1 MTSPLHDGLPL
12 TAAQPTIGMRGA
24 AFWKGVCVGSLQVRA
39 GLPRQTMRFV
49 LRLHP
54 VPDSGLSGA
63 VVDTG
68 LFCCLGCGQFQKAF
82 FKKTKHTKQNR
93 KRKQLIGKTSMQQ
106 TRMCNGRYKM
116 TIRGFKWGLL

>member
-39 GLPRQTMRFV
+39 GLPSQTMRFV

-82 FKKTKHTKQNR
+82 KKKKNQTHKTERENNSLTRLPCSKQECVMADI
-93 KRKQLIGKTSMQQ
+93 K
-106 TRMCNGRYKM
+106 
-116 TIRGFKWGLL
+116 

>member
-82 FKKTKHTKQNR
+82 FKKNQTHKTKQ
-93 KRKQLIGKTSMQQ
+93 KEKTTHWQDFHAA
-106 TRMCNGRYKM
+106 NKNV
-116 TIRGFKWGLL
+116 

>member
-1 MTSPLHDGLPL
+1 M
-12 TAAQPTIGMRGA
+12 
-24 AFWKGVCVGSLQVRA
+24 GSLQVRA

-54 VPDSGLSGA
+54 VPDSGLSRA

-82 FKKTKHTKQNR
+82 KKKKKTKHTKQNR
-93 KRKQLIGKTSMQQ
+93 KRKQLIDKTSMQQ